1 MGETAKEPAGDA
13 ADIDSLRERLAEA
26 ERIENAA
33 DLDLLRDYLREE
45 GPQDAAYALF
55 APNLVMGAHDPDQ
68 PEACMLWGFDL
79 ASGHRLEPQEGP
91 VPKPSASVLELLSE
105 GAKLRWLAEYQA
117 SLDNP
122 PETYQGQNMREW
134 LHHLSR
140 EAEEAMDEET
150 DYRSKIFACPQNY
163 QWDGEAGQVSGRAPS
178 VKDTMFTLRRL
189 KVR

>member
-1 MGETAKEPAGDA
+1 MDSNKPAESTS
-13 ADIDSLRERLAEA
+13 DIDSLRERLAEA
-26 ERIENAA
+26 ERINNAA
-33 DLDLLRDYLREE
+33 DLNLLRDYLREE

-68 PEACMLWGFDL
+68 PEACMVWGFDL
-79 ASGHRLEPQEGP
+79 ASGHRLEPQEAP
-91 VPKPSASVLELLSE
+91 VPKPSASVSELLSE
-105 GAKLRWLAEYQA
+105 GARIRWLDEYQA

-140 EAEEAMDEET
+140 EAEEAMEEET
-150 DYRSKIFACPQNY
+150 DYRSKMFACPQNY

-178 VKDTMFTLRRL
+178 GRDTMVTLRRL
-189 KVR
+189 KLR